1 MEIHEYHA
9 CGQEQHQFQHGMVN
23 EVQQCTGSGKGIMF
37 AQNPLHSNAHHH
49 KTNLGHGRTC
59 QCPFQIDGEQR
70 QNCTHKHGDHTKD
83 QHEISPRSIMEKDLC
98 GDHHN
103 AEHTGLC

>member
-1 MEIHEYHA
+1 MKVHEYHA
-9 CGQEQHQFQHGMVN
+9 CGQEQHQLQHGMVDK
-23 EVQQCTGSGKGIMF
+23 VQQSTGCRKGIMF
-37 AQNPLHSNAHHH
+37 AQNPLHH